1 MVDSLLYLY
10 ILIIMLYFDDF
21 MNELVDHLKD
31 NGIILFCAQMS
42 EILMNGKRFRVFLIV
57 I

>member
-21 MNELVDHLKD
+21 MNELVDYLKD